1 MIVVMIASTEGERSD
16 GMTGGTSA
24 GTTAETTTVA
34 ISPRRSMIRVAIMA
48 TVPTNAPTSTT
59 TATAPRRT
67 THSTRRPTM
76 PTLPRSI
83 LPHSPCTPLH
93 TTTLCPLRQTT
104 RSPRLRAS
112 KTSTPSTR
120 TLLHIDMRCL
130 MERRERTGKGQ
141 ERGRVKTRTH
151 ENAPD
156 FSESFRFGRVIH
168 CIQHGYYCHMPRF
181 HQGRDWLRR

>member
-1 MIVVMIASTEGERSD
+1 MTTVVMIVVMIASTEGERSD
-16 GMTGGTSA
+16 GMTGGTIA
-24 GTTAETTTVA
+24 GTTAGTTTVA
-34 ISPRRSMIRVAIMA
+34 IFPRRS
-48 TVPTNAPTSTT
+48 
-59 TATAPRRT
+59 
-67 THSTRRPTM
+67 
-76 PTLPRSI
+76 I
-83 LPHSPCTPLH
+83 LLHSPCTPLH

-130 MERRERTGKGQ
+130 MERRERKGKGQ